1 MRVNGLEEMCK
12 SDGRCVEA
20 VRDLDT
26 GDESAISS
34 L

>member
-1 MRVNGLEEMCK
+1 VGDLDRMCK